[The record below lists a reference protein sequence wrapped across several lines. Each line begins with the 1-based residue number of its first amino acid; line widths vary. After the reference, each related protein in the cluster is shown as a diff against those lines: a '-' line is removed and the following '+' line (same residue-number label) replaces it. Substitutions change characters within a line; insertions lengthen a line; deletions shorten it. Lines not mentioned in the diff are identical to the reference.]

1 MPRCCPP
8 GRGCN
13 AIERGEPCVLE
24 LCRAAREEPE
34 AARAVLRWDE
44 WQQARRRAT
53 GRAEWRFRRR
63 AYERARENALAV
75 LLMRAQAPP
84 GNPGR
89 APGITP
95 RRRPGAA
102 AAAHATTRLRG
113 LLRQYGDNR

>member
-1 MPRCCPP
+1 M
-8 GRGCN
+8 
-13 AIERGEPCVLE
+13 LE

-44 WQQARRRAT
+44 WQQASRRAT
-53 GRAEWRFRRR
+53 GGAERRFRRR

-75 LLMRAQAPP
+75 LLMRAQALR

-89 APGITP
+89 APRITR

-102 AAAHATTRLRG
+102 AAAHATLRV
-113 LLRQYGDNR
+113 LLRQYGDSR